1 MVAGINTAS
10 WIPFVGWAV
19 AAVLVASLII
29 FVVANWSYIRDG
41 FNSFISSLKRT
52 YSRIAGLLTSASKE
66 AEDKA
71 KDNPDVAE
79 NATSPNQ
86 MEQEVKRGQAPKD
99 VKRVDNAHDSK
110 GQPHV
115 HFKDGTS
122 LNRDGTIHDKGHGRP
137 NPSSKVWD
145 WLYKHGWCQ
154 NGIK

>member
-1 MVAGINTAS
+1 MKYIVEDCER
-10 WIPFVGWAV
+10 
-19 AAVLVASLII
+19 LVE
-29 FVVANWSYIRDG
+29 D
-41 FNSFISSLKRT
+41 
-52 YSRIAGLLTSASKE
+52 ASKLF
-66 AEDKA
+66 DKYY
-71 KDNPDVAE
+71 NPDTYYSYE
-79 NATSPNQ
+79 

-110 GQPHV
+110 GQPNV

-145 WLYKHGWCQ
+145 WLHKHGWCQ